1 MYVCMYDLLMFI
13 FMCMFMFMYIYI
25 CIAICHTPFIVCKH
39 IPKHLL
45 RQLSLSS
52 EARKRLDHDFFRWP
66 IFDKKK
72 VVSMYVNVG
81 EITMY
86 VNVC

>member
-1 MYVCMYDLLMFI
+1 MYVCMICLCLSL
-13 FMCMFMFMYIYI
+13 CVCLCLCIYI